1 MMRRVINSESK
12 DLIYQF
18 FLKQLEEDWIKQIY
32 KL

>member
-1 MMRRVINSESK
+1 MRRTINSESK